1 MSNEEERTVEEIEA
15 EYIGLMSDKVEK
27 LKADK
32 AVFEAA
38 EALKSSEAT
47 IAAAVEAAKLQWEE
61 EQKKTQ
67 DAARAEAAGTT
78 VDPLGDQTPAV
89 DTSGTVPENKKVV
102 DLATKWLDGR
112 GIKMEDVK
120 PYSAAELNASGNN
133 MNQFVYTD
141 SDTGCEDNVTA
152 WSPVDVW
159 CNSIWYAVQCKSV
172 LAGKVTV
179 RACDISKGD
188 GLTVQIRTI
197 GADTFPAALGPCECG
212 SCVSN
217 SFDSYSLTLARYD
230 LYKVMC
236 NLDEWDVGEVL
247 PVAMAETMVRCFSL
261 GIDGLIYAA
270 LVGATPTYT
279 ETLASD
285 AICDPARQTNTNCC
299 TYATELYTS
308 IIQLE
313 ADMRSAGY
321 GQEGFVLI
329 LHPTVALYLKYK
341 EGINPPPWVN
351 NITMEGNEITSIG
364 KIRVIELCG
373 ANDCTNVATGN
384 IVGVLF
390 DPTRAVGE
398 AYGKKPHLK
407 KDEDPIECD
416 SWKFVY
422 RMYIAVAALDQ
433 AAIGHILQP

>member
-1 MSNEEERTVEEIEA
+1 MSNEEEKTVEEIEA
-15 EYIGLMSDKVEK
+15 EYIGLMSEKVERM
-27 LKADK
+27 KADK
-32 AVFEAA
+32 ATFEAA

-61 EQKKTQ
+61 EQKTAQ
-67 DAARAEAAGTT
+67 DAAREAAEEGN
-78 VDPLGDQTPAV
+78 PLDQTPGS
-89 DTSGTVPENKKVV
+89 DTPGTVPENQKVV
-102 DLATKWLDGR
+102 DIATRWLSKK

-120 PYSAAELNASGNN
+120 PYSAAELNSEGANPN
-133 MNQFVYTD
+133 YQAFAMTD
-141 SDTGCEDNVTA
+141 ADTGCEDVVTA
-152 WSPVDVW
+152 WSPADVW
-159 CNSIWYAVQCKSV
+159 CNSIWYAAQCKSV

-179 RACDISKGD
+179 RSCDIGKGD

-197 GADTFPAALGPCECG
+197 SADTFPAALGACECA
-212 SCVSN
+212 SCISN
-217 SFDSYSLTLARYD
+217 TFSSYSLTLARYD

-247 PVAMAETMVRCFSL
+247 PVAMAETMSRSFAL
-261 GIDGLIYAA
+261 GVDGLIYAA

-285 AICDPARQTNTNCC
+285 AICDPSRQTNTNCC

-329 LHPTVALYLKYK
+329 LHPTIALYLKYK
-341 EGINPPPWVN
+341 EGVNPPPWVN
-351 NITMEGNEITSIG
+351 NITMDGNELSAIG
-364 KIRVIELCG
+364 KIKVIELCG
-373 ANDCTNVATGN
+373 ANDCTNVGTGD

-433 AAIGHILQP
+433 ASIGHILQP

>member
-1 MSNEEERTVEEIEA
+1 MSNEKTVEEIEA
-15 EYIGLMSDKVEK
+15 EYIALMSDKVEK
-27 LKADK
+27 MKADK
-32 AVFEAA
+32 IAFDAA
-38 EALKSSEAT
+38 EAQKSSEAT

-61 EQKKTQ
+61 ERKTQ
-67 DAARAEAAGTT
+67 EDATREAAAAAN
-78 VDPLGDQTPAV
+78 PLDQTPATDGTGATPKNQKAV
-89 DTSGTVPENKKVV
+89 DV
-102 DLATKWLDGR
+102 ATKWLSAK

-120 PYSAAELNASGNN
+120 PYSASELNASGANPN
-133 MNQFVYTD
+133 YQSFAMAD
-141 SDTGCEDNVTA
+141 SDSGCEDDVSA
-152 WSPVDVW
+152 WSPDDVW

-179 RACDISKGD
+179 RACDIGKGD
-188 GLTVQIRTI
+188 GLTVKIRTI
-197 GADTFPAALGPCECG
+197 GKDTFPGALGACECA
-212 SCVSN
+212 SCGSN
-217 SFDSYSLTLARYD
+217 SFSSYSLTLARYD
-230 LYKVMC
+230 LYKIMC

-247 PVAMAETMVRCFSL
+247 PVAMAETMVRSFSL

-285 AICDPARQTNTNCC
+285 AVCDPSRGTDGACC
-299 TYATELYTS
+299 VYATELYTS

-321 GQEGFVLI
+321 GQDGFVLI

-351 NITMEGNEITSIG
+351 NISMEGNEITSIG
-364 KIRVIELCG
+364 KIKVIELCG
-373 ANDCTNVATGN
+373 ANDCTNVSTGD
-384 IVGVLF
+384 IVGVMF
-390 DPTRAVGE
+390 DPTRAIGE

-422 RMYIAVAALDQ
+422 RMYIAIAALDQ
-433 AAIGHILQP
+433 ASIGHILQP